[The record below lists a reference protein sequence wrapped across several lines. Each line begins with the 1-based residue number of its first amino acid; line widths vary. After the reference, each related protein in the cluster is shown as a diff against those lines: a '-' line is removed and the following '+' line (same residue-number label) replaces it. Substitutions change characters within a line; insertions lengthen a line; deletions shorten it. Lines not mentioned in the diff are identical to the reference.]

1 RTLNPEPQG
10 ARTTASDA
18 LVIGTVPYMSP
29 EQARGKAVDTRTDV
43 WAFGCVL
50 YETLTGRRAFHGET
64 PTDIIVKIASEEP
77 DWSPLSNFP
86 GTVSLGL
93 QRIIRKCMEKSPSS
107 RYQSARELAVDIAA
121 IRRDLT

>member
-1 RTLNPEPQG
+1 ML
-10 ARTTASDA
+10 
-18 LVIGTVPYMSP
+18 GTVAYMSP
-29 EQARGKAVDTRTDV
+29 EQARGKAVDARTDV

-86 GTVSLGL
+86 GTVSLDL
-93 QRIIRKCMEKSPSS
+93 QRITRKCIEKAPSS
-107 RYQSARELAVDIAA
+107 RYQSVRELAVDIET
-121 IRRDLT
+121 IRRNLTGPRPVSA